1 MLNKPNKLKPMA
13 NQAQELEA
21 KYLAPYNM
29 AQMAS
34 QSSQLRDQPR
44 RTSPRINKT

>member
-1 MLNKPNKLKPMA
+1 MPNKLSKLKPMA

-21 KYLAPYNM
+21 KHLAPCNM

-34 QSSQLRDQPR
+34 HSSQPRDLPR
-44 RTSPRINKT
+44 RTSPRINRT

>member
-1 MLNKPNKLKPMA
+1 
-13 NQAQELEA
+13 
-21 KYLAPYNM
+21 M

-44 RTSPRINKT
+44 RTSPRINRT

>member
-1 MLNKPNKLKPMA
+1 MLNKLSKLKQMA
-13 NQAQELEA
+13 NQAKELEA
-21 KYLAPYNM
+21 KHLARCNM

-34 QSSQLRDQPR
+34 RSSQQRDLPR